1 MNTIAKVAASTVAA
15 ASVGVGVFVAT
26 MDDTQQTAAGR
37 QAIDWSLYLPDLDN
51 YLPAMPTVAVPD
63 MTPPAIALPDTAAPA
78 AAIPDAETPDA
89 EVPTITAPEIER
101 ITLTLPATGAGEI
114 SAAVLTAARRMAALQ
129 ELCRDRRSVAHDR
142 SIASNESMDRWTQ
155 IYRDFAGVVCTK
167 VPPAVRA
174 PVRMISE
181 VMLPKNAGQFAT
193 LRENLEYYRTRGYN
207 AVLVTFDGSEAP
219 SDLRNLV
226 KYLRYLNWEVWFA
239 FSGPER
245 LDASVFVDPAR
256 LKDQLAALAEYSAGM
271 ILGWRRTSAHLLLQ
285 DASFMNYLSS
295 CAREANPGLMI
306 LGEAYY
312 GNTAEHPHE
321 GQWGWGVNLPAY
333 ASGAVLCNF
342 GYINV
347 DAEAVC
353 RKLAPA
359 EIGRVPLFAVVVGQK
374 PYYLTADP
382 NGFSQEV
389 NQAIKERIEAKFVAA
404 GCRGTVT
411 LQDDGRHL
419 SSNNLSETLYRSLAT
434 ERNEK

>member
-1 MNTIAKVAASTVAA
+1 V
-15 ASVGVGVFVAT
+15 
-26 MDDTQQTAAGR
+26 DDTPQTAAAER
-37 QAIDWSLYLPDLDN
+37 QAIDRSLYLPDLDN
-51 YLPAMPTVAVPD
+51 YLPAMPAVAVPD

-78 AAIPDAETPDA
+78 AEA
-89 EVPTITAPEIER
+89 PTITAPEVER
-101 ITLTLPATGAGEI
+101 IILTLPATGAGEI
-114 SAAVLTAARRMAALQ
+114 SAAVLTAARRMSRMQ
-129 ELCRDRRSVAHDR
+129 DVFRDRRSVAHDPTTAYNGF
-142 SIASNESMDRWTQ
+142 IDRWME
-155 IYRDFAGVVCTK
+155 IYRDFAGVVCAK
-167 VPPAVRA
+167 VPLADGTPL
-174 PVRMISE
+174 RMISE
-181 VMLPKNAGQFAT
+181 VMLPKNAGQFAV
-193 LRENLEYYRTRGYN
+193 LRENLEYYKGRGYN

-295 CAREANPGLMI
+295 CAREANPKLAI
-306 LGEAYY
+306 LGEVYY

-333 ASGAVLCNF
+333 ASGAILCNF
-342 GYINV
+342 GYVNV

-353 RKLAPA
+353 RKIVPA
-359 EIGRVPLFAVVVGQK
+359 EIGRVPLFAVVVGQR
-374 PYYLTADP
+374 PYYLTAHR
-382 NGFSQEV
+382 NYLTQEV
-389 NQAIKERIEAKFVAA
+389 NQKIKEKIEAMFVAA

-419 SSNNLSETLYRSLAT
+419 STNNLSETLYRSLQVSKGT
-434 ERNEK
+434 RK